1 MAGLFISYRRTDT
14 LAWAG
19 RLFAD
24 LSKSFG
30 PSQVFMDINGGIA
43 RGADF
48 ERVLTTALMGCDA
61 MLCLVGPQ
69 WAACKRS
76 DGTRRLDVSD
86 DWVRNEIA
94 TALRRNVPVVPILL
108 GSAQLPSTTDLPE
121 EMRGLVARQGA
132 DVSDTRWD
140 YDVRRLVGDLVLMP
154 PLRQLY
160 DVAAVNAGLE
170 RLKQLIETMPA
181 VAETVSRSKEVIENT
196 LRELDRLE
204 QFKLIHDALHT
215 IELECLQPM
224 QAGGPASPARPYKSR
239 FAGASQRITAAMQNG
254 ELDEN
259 LQNDV
264 VDGLESVATAFQAA
278 IDTPGEATFA
288 QVVDQL
294 IRLVSFV
301 PAQIDVGIS
310 QAAQA
315 LNLDRLADLMAQVR
329 ATLPSTIG
337 PQDTELGPLISGID
351 SLNGLRDQLKSR
363 VLEHGVLQR
372 LDTKLLAVCFGGMK
386 PGTLVGEW
394 SRIKLARSR
403 LAPPYS
409 PELTQSIGD
418 LAATESD
425 VEKALAA
432 ADERSALGHLRDYF
446 SMITSTFRDVDTSL
460 KQLCLKLGA
469 VSQPLKAIMAKC

>member
-76 DGTRRLDVSD
+76 DGTRRLDVPD

-239 FAGASQRITAAMQNG
+239 FAGASQR
-254 ELDEN
+254 
-259 LQNDV
+259 
-264 VDGLESVATAFQAA
+264 
-278 IDTPGEATFA
+278 
-288 QVVDQL
+288 
-294 IRLVSFV
+294 
-301 PAQIDVGIS
+301 
-310 QAAQA
+310 
-315 LNLDRLADLMAQVR
+315 
-329 ATLPSTIG
+329 
-337 PQDTELGPLISGID
+337 
-351 SLNGLRDQLKSR
+351 
-363 VLEHGVLQR
+363 
-372 LDTKLLAVCFGGMK
+372 
-386 PGTLVGEW
+386 
-394 SRIKLARSR
+394 
-403 LAPPYS
+403 
-409 PELTQSIGD
+409 
-418 LAATESD
+418 
-425 VEKALAA
+425 
-432 ADERSALGHLRDYF
+432 
-446 SMITSTFRDVDTSL
+446 
-460 KQLCLKLGA
+460 
-469 VSQPLKAIMAKC
+469 